1 MLGHLDTC
9 CGAMAA
15 QGETIA
21 DEFCDDCLIEQ
32 FGDVQVLWPGDGWQ
46 TVRGR
51 KCSPFAPAGVR

>member
-1 MLGHLDTC
+1 
-9 CGAMAA
+9 MAKDLKRQDRKA
-15 QGETIA
+15 DDIGLA